1 VERKKTDIEYTLM
14 DVSWYAKE
22 GLNENDLADV
32 RKMIGCKIT
41 EYIEDANG
49 DKLYILSDNKPCYGE
64 YLVLDPE
71 IIYNT

>member
-1 VERKKTDIEYTLM
+1 MKRKKTDIEYTLM

-22 GLNENDLADV
+22 GLNENDLANV
-32 RKMIGCKIT
+32 KKMIGCKIT
-41 EYIEDANG
+41 EYIEDENG
-49 DKLYILSDNKPCYGE
+49 DKLFILSDDKPWYGE